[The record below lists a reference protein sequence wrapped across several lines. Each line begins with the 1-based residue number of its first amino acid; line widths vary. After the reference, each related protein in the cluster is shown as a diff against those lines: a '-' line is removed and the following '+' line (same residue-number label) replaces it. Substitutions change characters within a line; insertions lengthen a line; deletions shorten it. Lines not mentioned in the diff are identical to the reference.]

1 MGLKK
6 FFIKIRWDLFNFC
19 FRWIPMNKNKIV
31 VDNFFGKGYGGNPKY
46 IVEKMFIEN
55 PNVDVIWVINNTV
68 DKTLFPPQVKLVKFN
83 SIRAIFEFSTAHI
96 WIDNVK
102 NNYKGRKRKGQFY
115 IQTWHGGIGFKKV
128 EKESIETLSK
138 EYIKESKYDSKQIDL
153 MISNSRWVSKNYR
166 DNFWY
171 NGKILETGLPRNDIF
186 FMNSNNIKNKVK
198 KFFRINGDIVL
209 YAPTFRNY
217 LSIDSQVELFK
228 INGEKIVE
236 ELYKK
241 FGKKYTLIVRAHPN
255 IAKDFNLKENQF
267 LKNGSDYPDM
277 QELLVASDVLITDFS
292 SSVFDFMLKSSRIFL
307 FAKDYRD
314 YIENER
320 EMKINPQKDLPFSFA
335 TSEKKLLNDINNFNQ
350 KEMDRKVEMFN
361 NKMGIKDDGKSS
373 QRVANLLNKELK
385 GSNV

>member
-1 MGLKK
+1 M
-6 FFIKIRWDLFNFC
+6 
-19 FRWIPMNKNKIV
+19 
-31 VDNFFGKGYGGNPKY
+31 
-46 IVEKMFIEN
+46 EE
-55 PNVDVIWVINNTV
+55 
-68 DKTLFPPQVKLVKFN
+68 
-83 SIRAIFEFSTAHI
+83 
-96 WIDNVK
+96 
-102 NNYKGRKRKGQFY
+102 
-115 IQTWHGGIGFKKV
+115 
-128 EKESIETLSK
+128 
-138 EYIKESKYDSKQIDL
+138 YDSKQIDL

-198 KFFRINGDIVL
+198 KFFRVNRDIVL

-373 QRVANLLNKELK
+373 QRVVNLLNKELK

>member
-6 FFIKIRWDLFNFC
+6 FFIKIRWGLFNFC
-19 FRWIPMNKNKIV
+19 FRWVPINKNKIV
-31 VDNFFGKGYGGNPKY
+31 IDNFFGKGYGGNPKY
-46 IVEKMFIEN
+46 IVEKMLVEN

-102 NNYKGRKRKGQFY
+102 NNYKGKKRKGQFY

-335 TSEKKLLNDINNFNQ
+335 TSEKKLLNDIQESIN
-350 KEMDRKVEMFN
+350 EY
-361 NKMGIKDDGKSS
+361 NKKIDEIFK
-373 QRVANLLNKELK
+373 NKETELMRI
-385 GSNV
+385 